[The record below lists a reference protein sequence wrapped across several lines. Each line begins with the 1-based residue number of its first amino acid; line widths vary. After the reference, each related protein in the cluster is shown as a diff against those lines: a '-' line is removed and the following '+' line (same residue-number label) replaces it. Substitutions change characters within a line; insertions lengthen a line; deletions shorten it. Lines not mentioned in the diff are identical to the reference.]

1 MKPLDPVE
9 RFVFEGL
16 QQKLQKSF
24 GCLSAWST
32 GTDDVR
38 AVARLFNG
46 TPVTYPYVTL
56 KLTGS
61 SLASDRQNLHAAS
74 FRGTRVRVSTDGND
88 GMLVRF
94 LPVDFQV
101 GARFVTNSFNEV
113 LRIQSSW
120 LFCVKDGRFSF
131 DVSYGDTTFGINSV
145 LEQQLSIS
153 PREANPDS
161 IPEYLLESTMTVKG
175 FISSPVVETQSI
187 AKTAEVDAYLRT
199 GNETVWKFPGGSN
212 V

>member
-1 MKPLDPVE
+1 M
-9 RFVFEGL
+9 FEGL
-16 QQKLQKSF
+16 QSKLQKSF
-24 GCLSAWST
+24 GCMSAWST
-32 GTDDVR
+32 GTDDVK

-46 TPVTYPYVTL
+46 SAVVYPYATL

-61 SLASDRQNLHAAS
+61 TLAADRQNLHAAS
-74 FRGTRVRVSTDGND
+74 FRGTRVRVSSDGNE

-101 GARFVTNSFNEV
+101 GIRFVTNSFNEV
-113 LRIQSSW
+113 LRIQSAW

-131 DVSYGDTTFGINSV
+131 DITYGDTTFGINSL

-161 IPEYLLESTMTVKG
+161 IPEYVVESTMTVKG
-175 FISSPVVETQSI
+175 FISSPIVETQAI
-187 AKTAEVDAYLRT
+187 AQTVSVDAYLRT
-199 GNETVWKFPGGSN
+199 GRETVWKFPGGN
-212 V
+212 